1 MVSRIF
7 FPIGQGAFYAEKH
20 ETFNVVYDCGNWKQ
34 TNLSKKVVSQSFS
47 KSEGIKILFI
57 SHFDWDHI
65 SLIKTLKRSVCS
77 IDYVILPLLHENQKI
92 LLRNLYRP
100 LDYDAQILINSPEN
114 FFGEGT
120 KIIYI
125 TPAENNEVNDI
136 TINIDD
142 ESESAPSTNIS
153 SGTIVK
159 VSGNNYDWC
168 FIPFNIKN
176 NERARGVEEK
186 LESAGFDVE
195 KLKTEPSYTINNI
208 ISKADKNKLKN
219 IYNSLQGKINEN
231 SLVIYSGPS
240 KPCGDD
246 NIFVIS
252 KINNH
257 MRSPHSIIYNK
268 VGCIY
273 TGDVDLN
280 EFEIKS
286 VYSKYW
292 NMVGTVQIPHHGAE
306 KDFDPDFLKSN
317 YLFCPISFG
326 VENTYG
332 HPSYKVISN
341 ILSNDSEYICVTE
354 KMDSGYIQ
362 CLRFK

>member
-1 MVSRIF
+1 M
-7 FPIGQGAFYAEKH
+7 
-20 ETFNVVYDCGNWKQ
+20 
-34 TNLSKKVVSQSFS
+34 
-47 KSEGIKILFI
+47 
-57 SHFDWDHI
+57 
-65 SLIKTLKRSVCS
+65 
-77 IDYVILPLLHENQKI
+77 
-92 LLRNLYRP
+92 
-100 LDYDAQILINSPEN
+100 
-114 FFGEGT
+114 
-120 KIIYI
+120 
-125 TPAENNEVNDI
+125 
-136 TINIDD
+136 
-142 ESESAPSTNIS
+142 
-153 SGTIVK
+153 K

-246 NIFVIS
+246 NIFMIS

-306 KDFDPDFLKSN
+306 KDL
-317 YLFCPISFG
+317 
-326 VENTYG
+326 
-332 HPSYKVISN
+332 
-341 ILSNDSEYICVTE
+341 
-354 KMDSGYIQ
+354 IQ
-362 CLRFK
+362 IF